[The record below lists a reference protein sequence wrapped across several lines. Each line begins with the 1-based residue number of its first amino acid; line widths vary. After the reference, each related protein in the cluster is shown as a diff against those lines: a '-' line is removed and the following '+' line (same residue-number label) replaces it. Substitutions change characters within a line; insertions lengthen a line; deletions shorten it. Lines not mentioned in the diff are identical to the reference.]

1 MRGDG
6 HTAYGGNSS
15 CIDAAVD
22 AYLEDLDG
30 PGRWDELQAGGP
42 VRRAAGAGARTCAA
56 KRPSVVYGGPGVKP
70 IAR

>member
-22 AYLEDLDG
+22 AYLEDLAVPAAG
-30 PGRWDELQAGGP
+30 TSCKQEVPFGEPQAQA
-42 VRRAAGAGARTCAA
+42 RSRAAAR
-56 KRPSVVYGGPGVKP
+56 PQVVYGGPGVKP
-70 IAR
+70 LAR